1 MQTRIKCR
9 QINLQHSRIRTD
21 NLMKIIE
28 DSADILYIQETY
40 TIQTKMAG
48 ILQNTNYLY
57 QEKEVF
63 GQL

>member
-1 MQTRIKCR
+1 
-9 QINLQHSRIRTD
+9 
-21 NLMKIIE
+21 MKIIE